1 MASTVFHLLV
11 FTALPLAVLLIGIGL
26 SIGYAY
32 LLGDRRI
39 LLATV
44 LFALMASH
52 QTTEVIEWFAGGNP
66 HQNVLGEIFET
77 AVNLL
82 AVVSIGY
89 VVWSLREERRVRES
103 LSAFQGALL
112 ANRPRRP
119 GGRTDESPG
128 RSFAGLA
135 GVFERS
141 RTLTGIATAI
151 SNALPFGQR
160 SRLDEVLE
168 RAVEN
173 ARITFPIATV
183 ELDAVAPVE
192 VVADDHYLQEVLE
205 VVLEQLVLYNDQ
217 SDPVIRVGVEE
228 AHAEVAVEFAHNGSG
243 LPESVRSVL
252 ESGPSETGSDVAELV
267 FVQTFVTKWGGR
279 VTVGGDP
286 ADTAVTLHLA
296 KPRFVGPLA

>member
-1 MASTVFHLLV
+1 MASTVFQLLV
-11 FTALPLAVLLIGIGL
+11 FTVLPLAVLLVGIGL

-52 QTTEVIEWFAGGNP
+52 QSTEVVEWFTGGNP

-82 AVVSIGY
+82 AVGTIGY

-103 LSAFQGALL
+103 LSEFQGALL

-119 GGRTDESPG
+119 DDRATEPSS
-128 RSFAGLA
+128 RSFAGVA

-141 RTLTGIATAI
+141 RTLSGIVGAI
-151 SNALPFGQR
+151 ANALPFGQR

-192 VVADDHYLQEVLE
+192 VVADDLYLQEVLE

-217 SDPVIRVGVEE
+217 SDPVIAVHVD
-228 AHAEVAVEFAHNGSG
+228 AASTEVAVEFTHNGSG
-243 LPESVRSVL
+243 LPEDVRALL
-252 ESGPSETGSDVAELV
+252 ESDPGETRTDVAELV
-267 FVQTFVTKWGGR
+267 FVRTFVSKWGGR
-279 VTVGGDP
+279 VTMGEDP
-286 ADTAVTLHLA
+286 ADAAVTLHLA
-296 KPRFVGPLA
+296 KPRFAGRFA